1 LKVGERP
8 AKEIRTLRDISVHAG
23 HVERDFGANMNAI
36 ASLFLRAKHWQIFLL
51 FAIFYVGGGVIMIF
65 TTMTTQSPDNF
76 GKIGLPLAGVMVL
89 NMLCLLGWLWSM
101 GTFLNSIL
109 PPMLRMKMGF
119 FRFALAY
126 PAVYLPVFMLI
137 FQSATRN
144 PGILAIMF
152 PLHLFA
158 TFCMFYLLYFV
169 SKSLVLAETGKPVSF
184 HQYAGP
190 FFLLW
195 FFPVGVWITQ
205 PRINRLYAERRN
217 AEPYTGVA
225 GN

>member
-1 LKVGERP
+1 
-8 AKEIRTLRDISVHAG
+8 
-23 HVERDFGANMNAI
+23 MNAI

-51 FAIFYVGGGVIMIF
+51 FGIFYVGVEAIIIF
-65 TTMTTQSPDNF
+65 TRMTTQSPDNF
-76 GKIGLPLAGVMVL
+76 EKIGLPLGCVMVL
-89 NMLCLLGWLWSM
+89 NMLCFLCWLWSM
-101 GTFLNSIL
+101 GTFLSSIL

-119 FRFALAY
+119 FRFALIYSAL
-126 PAVYLPVFMLI
+126 YLPALI
-137 FQSATRN
+137 VGFQSLLPNSAL
-144 PGILAIMF
+144 LAFIS
-152 PLHLFA
+152 PLLFFA
-158 TFCMFYLLYFV
+158 TFCVFYLLYFV
-169 SKSLVLAETGKPVSF
+169 SKSLLLAETGKPVSF

-217 AEPYTGVA
+217 AEPHTGVA